1 MTLYRDKAP
10 GNGMPD
16 LRSISLP
23 NPDKSFLDNGIT
35 VYGIEGGSQELCK
48 IEFIFRAGSDKQQK
62 SLVAAYTTSMLKE
75 GTKTRTSQQIS
86 ERLDFYGAFL
96 EHYTTPDTSVIAL
109 YTLNKY
115 LAETIPVFTDI
126 IFNATFPEKE
136 FKVLNQRQQQQYQ
149 VNNHKVQYL
158 ASKRFRPVIFG
169 KNHPYGNEVNEE
181 SFKNISTEDL
191 IAFYNKYY
199 VPENARVI
207 ISGKIDKQ
215 VLPLLN
221 KYIPKTDKR
230 GFRNPEL
237 DFEVKNNSPAEVII
251 PVENVVQSAVR
262 MGSLI
267 INRTHEDYSKVEFT
281 CAVLGGYFGSR
292 LMKNI
297 REDKGYTYGIGSRM
311 VPLRNGSYFNI
322 AAEVGADVT
331 NATIEEVRKE
341 MKRLR
346 TEKMPEEELALV
358 KNYLRGSLMRNF
370 DGPLALGERFRE
382 MSDADLNNSF
392 YQKAF
397 DTVETIT
404 TDEIM
409 ETAERYF
416 HEDRLSIVIAGRK

>member
-1 MTLYRDKAP
+1 MAV
-10 GNGMPD
+10 
-16 LRSISLP
+16 
-23 NPDKSFLDNGIT
+23 FGIQ
-35 VYGIEGGSQELCK
+35 GGSQELCK
-48 IEFIFRAGSDKQQK
+48 IEFIFNAGSDKQEK
-62 SLVAAYTTSMLKE
+62 SLVAAYTSSMLKE

-86 ERLDFYGAFL
+86 EKLDFYGAFL
-96 EHYTTPDTSVIAL
+96 EHYTTPDTSVVAL

-115 LAETIPVFTDI
+115 LAETIPVFIDI

-136 FKVLNQRQQQQYQ
+136 FKILNQRQQNQYQ
-149 VNNHKVQYL
+149 VNRQKVQYL

-169 KNHPYGNEVNEE
+169 EDHPYGKEVNEE
-181 SFKNISTEDL
+181 SFINISTDDL
-191 IAFYNKYY
+191 RAFYKRYF
-199 VPENARVI
+199 VADNARVI
-207 ISGKIDKQ
+207 ISGMIDKQ

-221 KYIPKTDKR
+221 KYIPKTENN
-230 GFRNPEL
+230 GFKTPEL
-237 DFEVKNNSPAEVII
+237 NFEVKTTSPTEVLL

-262 MGSLI
+262 MGSLM
-267 INRTHEDYSKVEFT
+267 INRTHEDYAKVEFT

-311 VPLRNGSYFNI
+311 VPLKNGAYFNI
-322 AAEVGADVT
+322 AAEIGTDVT

-346 TEKMPEEELALV
+346 TEEMPAEELALV

-370 DGPLALGERFRE
+370 DGPMALGERFRE
-382 MSDADLNNSF
+382 MSDADLDNTF

-404 TDEIM
+404 TQEIM

-416 HEDRLSIVIAGRK
+416 HEDGLSVVVAGKR